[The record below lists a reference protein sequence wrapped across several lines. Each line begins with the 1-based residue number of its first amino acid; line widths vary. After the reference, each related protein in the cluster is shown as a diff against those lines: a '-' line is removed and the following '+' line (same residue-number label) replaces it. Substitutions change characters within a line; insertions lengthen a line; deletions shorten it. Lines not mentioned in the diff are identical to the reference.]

1 MKINLK
7 IEGDHEDNRFLMFL
21 VMLERAGNSVAIAL
35 TAQQTNLAVEY
46 NEDFK
51 PILELKKILLESG
64 FSIYQ
69 TINIINGDES
79 SNQLDFEVSFNKS
92 TEKTLSN
99 KITKI
104 DISYTNPSNPDEGNI
119 IIRSARG
126 HEFTIY
132 TEADEMLP
140 TETAKKLEVIL
151 NQ

>member
-21 VMLERAGNSVAIAL
+21 IILEKSGNSVPIAL
-35 TAQQTNLAVEY
+35 TAKQTNLAVEY
-46 NEDFK
+46 DEDFE
-51 PILELKKILLESG
+51 PILELKNILLESG

-69 TINIINGDES
+69 TINIINGDG
-79 SNQLDFEVSFNKS
+79 SNKQLDFEASFNKS
-92 TEKTLSN
+92 TEKTRSN
-99 KITKI
+99 KITNI

-119 IIRSARG
+119 IIKSAKG
-126 HEFTIY
+126 SEFTIY

-140 TETAKKLEVIL
+140 TETAKKLKVIL